1 MARDGEDS
9 PVGSTVPRSMT
20 ATMALP
26 VAVVGIVVM
35 MVIPV
40 PPVVLDLLLSLN
52 IAAAVL
58 ILLATLN
65 VKRALDL
72 SSFPSLLLVV
82 TLFRLALNVS
92 TTRLILGTGEAGDVI
107 TAFGRFVI
115 GGSVVVGLVVFL
127 ILVVI
132 QFVVITNGATRVAE
146 VGARFTL
153 DAMPGKQMAI
163 DADLNSGIIDDFEA
177 TRRRADVA
185 AEADFYGAMDG
196 ASKFVKGDAI
206 AAIVITAINLV
217 GGLIIGVVQQG
228 MSIGDAGSTYSLLTV
243 GDGLVSQI
251 PALLVSI
258 SSGIIVTRATGT
270 SDLGT
275 DVANEFSRQS
285 RPFIVGGS
293 IVAGLGIVPGL
304 PFLPF
309 VLVGGGTAMLGFR
322 LAKADAEEIA
332 EEAPEPVPA
341 VDPDDPAQLRRSIRV
356 EAIGLE
362 LAADMV
368 DLVDAAKGGDLL
380 DRVRALRRK
389 IALELGLVMPAVRT
403 RDNIELPGGS
413 YAILVHGVELAR
425 GIAPPGKALVIAD
438 DLSIFPG
445 EEVVEPVFGL
455 PAKWV
460 PEAHR
465 VQAETLGA
473 TVVDRA
479 SVVTTHLAEIARQ
492 NASELIGRQD
502 VKNLLELVRESDPAV
517 VEDLGVSDVA
527 LPQVQQVLQQLLREQ
542 VPIRDMVRILEVIG
556 EAARSA
562 QSSDDLVEAV
572 RAVLAPAITEQH
584 ARDGQLPVLSLD
596 PILERELIAALGA
609 EAASTRLDAVHLQA
623 MIDQI
628 RDLNLRA
635 EADGHQPVLICSPA
649 LRRPLTRMLEGTENA
664 PPVLSFREIGPQVQ
678 IATVGTVVDPSTV
691 IDATGGDTP

>member
-1 MARDGEDS
+1 M
-9 PVGSTVPRSMT
+9 PRSMT

-26 VAVVGIVVM
+26 AAVVGIVVM

-40 PPVVLDLLLSLN
+40 PPVMLDLLLSLN
-52 IAAAVL
+52 IAVAVL

-72 SSFPSLLLVV
+72 ASFPSLLLVV
-82 TLFRLALNVS
+82 TLFRLGLNVS
-92 TTRLILGTGEAGDVI
+92 TTRLILGKGEAGDVI
-107 TAFGRFVI
+107 SAFGRFVI

-177 TRRRADVA
+177 TRRRTEVA
-185 AEADFYGAMDG
+185 SEADFYGAMDG

-206 AAIVITAINLV
+206 AAIVITAINLI
-217 GGLIIGVVQQG
+217 GGLVIGVVQQG
-228 MSIGDAGSTYSLLTV
+228 MSIGEAGSTYSLLTV

-275 DVANEFSRQS
+275 DVANEFARQS
-285 RPFIVGGS
+285 RAFVVGGMV
-293 IVAGLGIVPGL
+293 VAGLGLVPGL

-309 VLVGGGTAMLGFR
+309 ALVGGGISMIGYR
-322 LAKADAEEIA
+322 LAQNDLAAELEPEA
-332 EEAPEPVPA
+332 EPEPAPVA
-341 VDPDDPAQLRRSIRV
+341 DPDDPAHLQRSIRV
-356 EAIGLE
+356 EAVGLE

-368 DLVDAAKGGDLL
+368 DLVDPARGGDLL

-403 RDNIELPGGS
+403 RDNIELPNGS

-425 GIAPPGKALVIAD
+425 GVAPPGKALVIAD

-445 EEVVEPVFGL
+445 EEVLEPVFGL

-465 VQAETLGA
+465 IQAESLGA

-479 SVVTTHLAEIARQ
+479 SVVTTHLAEVARQ
-492 NASELIGRQD
+492 NAAELIGRQD
-502 VKNLLELVRESDPAV
+502 VKNLLDMVRESDPAV
-517 VEDLGVSDVA
+517 IDDLGSGDVA
-527 LPQVQQVLQQLLREQ
+527 LPQVQRVLQQLLREQ

-556 EAARSA
+556 EAARAA
-562 QSSDDLVEAV
+562 QTPDDLVEAV
-572 RAVLAPAITEQH
+572 REVLAPAITEQH
-584 ARDGQLPVLSLD
+584 ARNGELPVLSFD
-596 PILERELIAALGA
+596 PLLERELVGALGV
-609 EAASTRLDAVHLQA
+609 EAASTRLDAGHLQS
-623 MIDQI
+623 ILDQI
-628 RDLNLRA
+628 RDLALRA
-635 EADGHQPVLICSPA
+635 EGDGHQPVLICSPP
-649 LRRPLTRMLEGTENA
+649 LRRPLARMLEGYDNP

-678 IATVGTVVDPSTV
+678 ITTVGTVVDPSTV
-691 IDATGGDTP
+691 IDATGGTQ